1 MDLIYQDVGLIS
13 CKQFSEL
20 SVSLRIQFS
29 NSIIINP
36 VSVKVFTRYQIFIIA
51 VLAVLQFTVVLDF
64 MVLSPL
70 GAQLMKVMNLT
81 TSQFGMA
88 VSGYAFSAGLSGFL
102 AAGFADKFDR
112 KKLLLFFYAGFIA
125 GTFLCGIAPNYYFL
139 LSARIITGF
148 FGGVLSSISYAI
160 ISDLFELK
168 VRGRVMGFVQMAFAT
183 SQVMG
188 IPVGLYFAN
197 RVGWHA
203 PFLLITGLSLLGFVV
218 TLLYLK
224 PIDAHLKILSDRN
237 PFQHMFKTV
246 SKPEYLRAFIFS
258 TLLVTGGYMIMPFGS
273 AFSVNNLGITMAQLP
288 VLYFITGVFS
298 MAAGPFIGRL
308 SDVIG
313 KFKVFMYGS
322 ILAFIIIVYYTNLGI
337 TPFWFVVVL
346 NTVLMIGVLSRMISS
361 SALITAIPAPAER
374 GAFMSINS
382 SVQQLSG
389 GIASIA
395 AGLIVIQS
403 ADGKLRH
410 YNTVGYIVAAT
421 IIITVLIIRSI
432 NRSVQMKSKPEE
444 NLSDHSEAIKVINPV
459 EVS

>member
-1 MDLIYQDVGLIS
+1 M
-13 CKQFSEL
+13 
-20 SVSLRIQFS
+20 
-29 NSIIINP
+29 
-36 VSVKVFTRYQIFIIA
+36 KVFSRYQLFIIGL
-51 VLAVLQFTVVLDF
+51 LAVLQFTVVLDF

-112 KKLLLFFYAGFIA
+112 KKLLLFFYTGFII
-125 GTFLCGIAPNYYFL
+125 GTFLCGIAPNYIFL

-148 FGGVLSSISYAI
+148 FGGVISSISYAI

-203 PFLLITGLSLLGFVV
+203 PFILITAVSLLEFAAIVI
-218 TLLYLK
+218 YLK
-224 PIDAHLKILSDRN
+224 PIDAHLKVASERN
-237 PFQHMFKTV
+237 AFQHMLKTV
-246 SKPEYLRAFIFS
+246 TKAEYIRAFLFS

-273 AFSVNNLGITMAQLP
+273 AFSVNNLGIPMAQLP
-288 VLYFITGVFS
+288 LLYFITGIFS
-298 MAAGPFIGRL
+298 MAAGPLIGKI
-308 SDVIG
+308 SDKIG
-313 KFKVFMYGS
+313 KFRVFMFGS
-322 ILAFIIIVYYTNLGI
+322 VLALAIIVYYTNLGA
-337 TPFWFVVVL
+337 TPYWYVILL
-346 NTVLMIGVLSRMISS
+346 NTVLMIGVLSRIISS
-361 SALITAIPAPAER
+361 SALITAIPVPSER
-374 GAFMSINS
+374 GSFMSINS

-389 GIASIA
+389 GIASVV
-395 AGLIVIQS
+395 AGLIVIQTT
-403 ADGKLRH
+403 DGKLRH

-421 IIITVLIIRSI
+421 IVITIFMLHAINKSIIQKSQESGQTQK
-432 NRSVQMKSKPEE
+432 VQNEPE
-444 NLSDHSEAIKVINPV
+444 KVTHPV
-459 EVS
+459 EAG